1 MEHRILSVLFG
12 GVLSPVCPTC
22 SVLSPFAALVVGL
35 LQGLLEWLPIS
46 SQGNL
51 LMMMM
56 TLLGLEPSQALRTS
70 VYIHV
75 GTGLAALFYFR
86 EDILGIAR
94 RDSEHDRLL
103 FRFLFLGTAIT
114 GIVGFPLFLLAR
126 GASRFGEIL
135 LSLTGVALIMTGMI
149 QKGAGSGGT
158 KTARS
163 LGTHEGI
170 ILGVAQGFSAIPGLS
185 RSGLTSSVLLVR
197 RYSGVEALRIS
208 FLMSVPAVFA
218 AAIGLSL
225 IEGLP
230 PLDSGLT
237 VVVAASFLS
246 ALLSIDLLLKLARRI
261 RFWGLCVALG
271 LLALLPQVFSLL
283 YIRP

>member
-1 MEHRILSVLFG
+1 LF
-12 GVLSPVCPTC
+12 V
-22 SVLSPFAALVVGL
+22 
-35 LQGLLEWLPIS
+35 
-46 SQGNL
+46 
-51 LMMMM
+51 
-56 TLLGLEPSQALRTS
+56 
-70 VYIHV
+70 
-75 GTGLAALFYFR
+75 
-86 EDILGIAR
+86 
-94 RDSEHDRLL
+94 
-103 FRFLFLGTAIT
+103 GTAIT

-135 LSLTGVALIMTGMI
+135 LALTGVALIMTGMI

-197 RYSGVEALRIS
+197 RYSGVEAFRIS

-218 AAIGLSL
+218 AALGLLL

-230 PLDSGLT
+230 PLDSGLA
-237 VVVAASFLS
+237 VAVAASFLS

-283 YIRP
+283 HIRP

>member
-1 MEHRILSVLFG
+1 M
-12 GVLSPVCPTC
+12 
-22 SVLSPFAALVVGL
+22 LSPFAALVVGL

-51 LMMMM
+51 LMLMM
-56 TLLGLEPSQALRTS
+56 TLLGLEPSQAFRTS

-103 FRFLFLGTAIT
+103 FRFLFVGTAIT

-163 LGTHEGI
+163 LGTRDGV
-170 ILGVAQGFSAIPGLS
+170 ILGIAQGFSAIPGLS

-197 RYSGVEALRIS
+197 RYSGVEAPFRIS

-218 AAIGLSL
+218 AALGLSL

-230 PLDSGLT
+230 PLDSGLA
-237 VVVAASFLS
+237 VAVAASFLS